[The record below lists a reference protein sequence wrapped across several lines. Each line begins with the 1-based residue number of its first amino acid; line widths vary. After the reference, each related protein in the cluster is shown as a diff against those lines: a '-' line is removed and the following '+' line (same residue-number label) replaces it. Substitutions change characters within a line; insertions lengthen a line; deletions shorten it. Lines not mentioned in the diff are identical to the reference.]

1 MATTPRK
8 TQTPGAKKETTTTAQ
23 TSTDD
28 VMDAVLGKSKESDV
42 VEDTQPVDPVQ
53 TQQSAEDVLADIL
66 SGEDLGQEEAPEGF
80 ISLEQFDA
88 VASELA
94 ETKEQ
99 LATSQGELIS
109 FKNDIAA
116 MLIRVAELQGKKMS
130 VSTAAINPESP
141 QKVASTK
148 LGPNGWTSAED

>member
-1 MATTPRK
+1 MATTRRT

-42 VEDTQPVDPVQ
+42 VKDTQPVDPVQ
-53 TQQSAEDVLADIL
+53 TQQSAEDVLAEIL

-88 VASELA
+88 VAA
-94 ETKEQ
+94 Q
-99 LATSQGELIS
+99 LANKEEL
-109 FKNDIAA
+109 KG
-116 MLIRVAELQGKKMS
+116 VTAELVAARKQVVKLTGGQNQQPTTQAVVLVRKKPVLTAKGWS
-130 VSTAAINPESP
+130 V
-141 QKVASTK
+141 
-148 LGPNGWTSAED
+148 ED

>member
-66 SGEDLGQEEAPEGF
+66 SGEEEAPEGF

-88 VASELA
+88 VAA
-94 ETKEQ
+94 Q
-99 LATSQGELIS
+99 LAIKEEEL
-109 FKNDIAA
+109 KGVTAEPVAA
-116 MLIRVAELQGKKMS
+116 RKQVVKLTGGQNQQPTTQAVTPVRKKP
-130 VSTAAINPESP
+130 VLTD
-141 QKVASTK
+141 K
-148 LGPNGWTSAED
+148 GWLVEG

>member
-28 VMDAVLGKSKESDV
+28 VMDAVLGKADAVKEAP
-42 VEDTQPVDPVQ
+42 EKPQ
-53 TQQSAEDVLADIL
+53 TAEDVLAEIL

-88 VASELA
+88 VAA
-94 ETKEQ
+94 Q
-99 LATSQGELIS
+99 LANKEEEL
-109 FKNDIAA
+109 KG
-116 MLIRVAELQGKKMS
+116 VTAELVATREQVVKLTGGQTQQPTTQAVVPVRKKPVLTAKGWS
-130 VSTAAINPESP
+130 V
-141 QKVASTK
+141 
-148 LGPNGWTSAED
+148 ED

>member
-1 MATTPRK
+1 MTTKRT

-28 VMDAVLGKSKESDV
+28 VMDAVLGKADAAKEAP
-42 VEDTQPVDPVQ
+42 EKPQ
-53 TQQSAEDVLADIL
+53 TAEDVLAEIL
-66 SGEDLGQEEAPEGF
+66 SGEDLGQSEAPEGF
-80 ISLEQFDA
+80 VSVEQFDA
-88 VASELA
+88 VATELA

-148 LGPNGWTSAED
+148 LGPNGWTSVED

>member
-28 VMDAVLGKSKESDV
+28 VMDAVLGKADAVKEAP
-42 VEDTQPVDPVQ
+42 EKPQ
-53 TQQSAEDVLADIL
+53 TAEDVLAEIL

-88 VASELA
+88 VAA
-94 ETKEQ
+94 Q
-99 LATSQGELIS
+99 LAIKEEEL
-109 FKNDIAA
+109 KG
-116 MLIRVAELQGKKMS
+116 VTAELVAARKQVVKLTGGQTQQPTTQAVAPVRKKP
-130 VSTAAINPESP
+130 VLTD
-141 QKVASTK
+141 K
-148 LGPNGWTSAED
+148 GWLVEG

>member
-23 TSTDD
+23 TPTDD

-42 VEDTQPVDPVQ
+42 VEDTQPLDPVQ

-88 VASELA
+88 VAA
-94 ETKEQ
+94 Q
-99 LATSQGELIS
+99 LANKEEEL
-109 FKNDIAA
+109 KG
-116 MLIRVAELQGKKMS
+116 VTAELVAARKQVVKLTGGQNQQPTTQAVAPVRKKPVLTAKGWS
-130 VSTAAINPESP
+130 V
-141 QKVASTK
+141 
-148 LGPNGWTSAED
+148 ED

>member
-28 VMDAVLGKSKESDV
+28 VMDAVLGKAEAAKE
-42 VEDTQPVDPVQ
+42 TQEK
-53 TQQSAEDVLADIL
+53 TKTAEDVLADIL

-88 VASELA
+88 VAA
-94 ETKEQ
+94 Q
-99 LATSQGELIS
+99 LANKEKEL
-109 FKNDIAA
+109 KG
-116 MLIRVAELQGKKMS
+116 VTAELVAARKQVVKLTGGQNQQPTTQAVAPVRKKP
-130 VSTAAINPESP
+130 VLTA
-141 QKVASTK
+141 K
-148 LGPNGWTSAED
+148 GWLVEG

>member
-28 VMDAVLGKSKESDV
+28 VMDAVLGKSDAVKEAP
-42 VEDTQPVDPVQ
+42 EKPQ
-53 TQQSAEDVLADIL
+53 TAEDVLAEIL

-88 VASELA
+88 VAA
-94 ETKEQ
+94 Q
-99 LATSQGELIS
+99 LANKEEEL
-109 FKNDIAA
+109 KG
-116 MLIRVAELQGKKMS
+116 VTAELVVARKQVVKLTGGQTQQPTTQVVVPVRKKPVLTAKGWS
-130 VSTAAINPESP
+130 V
-141 QKVASTK
+141 
-148 LGPNGWTSAED
+148 ED

>member
-28 VMDAVLGKSKESDV
+28 VMDAVLGKADAAKEAP
-42 VEDTQPVDPVQ
+42 EKPQ
-53 TQQSAEDVLADIL
+53 TAEDVLAEIL

-88 VASELA
+88 VAA
-94 ETKEQ
+94 Q
-99 LATSQGELIS
+99 LANKEEEL
-109 FKNDIAA
+109 KG
-116 MLIRVAELQGKKMS
+116 VTAELVATRKQVVKLTGGQNQQPTTQAVAPVRKKPVLTAKGWS
-130 VSTAAINPESP
+130 V
-141 QKVASTK
+141 
-148 LGPNGWTSAED
+148 ED